1 MNESDSHPK
10 PDERASAAIIL
21 PPTLDDRSVEQMQL
35 AIAKRSPQAPL
46 VMNAR
51 HCVFATPY
59 ALAALLAAGEERG
72 AKATFIPPADADTTA
87 YWARAQFFR
96 YAEELYHVRGRV
108 PHVRWTSESDVLLE
122 MTRIPSDDT
131 AGAILERV
139 QRRVL
144 DLLVRGA
151 RLEAGAAAEHV
162 EAVAVACRTLG
173 AGGGNCGWVMA
184 QVVHYR
190 KQAGL
195 RGVLIGMAGA
205 GAKGTSWKIEGP
217 LMP

>member
-1 MNESDSHPK
+1 MNESTNRFNPEV
-10 PDERASAAIIL
+10 PASSAIIL

-35 AIAKRSPQAPL
+35 AIAERGPQAPL

-59 ALAALLAAGEERG
+59 ALAAILAAGEERG

-87 YWARAQFFR
+87 YWARARFFR
-96 YAEELYHVRGRV
+96 YAEELYDVRGRV

-122 MTRIPSDDT
+122 MIRIPSDDT

-151 RLEAGAAAEHV
+151 RLEAADAAVHA
-162 EAVAVACRTLG
+162 EAVGLACRTLVS
-173 AGGGNCGWVMA
+173 GGGHCGWVMA

-195 RGVLIGMAGA
+195 RGVLIGMASA
-205 GAKGTSWKIEGP
+205 GAKGTSWKIDGP
-217 LMP
+217 VSA